1 MPDLMAQLLYKPG
14 TVTAVSGKVLRHA
27 VYSWKGGERICI
39 AHFTRDLIHNRLGL
53 PRPDW
58 VKIHKYIDMM
68 EEDFVH
74 RQNLRVTVEEF

>member
-1 MPDLMAQLLYKPG
+1 MKL
-14 TVTAVSGKVLRHA
+14 AV
-27 VYSWKGGERICI
+27 
-39 AHFTRDLIHNRLGL
+39 IHNRLGL

-68 EEDFVH
+68 EEGFVH